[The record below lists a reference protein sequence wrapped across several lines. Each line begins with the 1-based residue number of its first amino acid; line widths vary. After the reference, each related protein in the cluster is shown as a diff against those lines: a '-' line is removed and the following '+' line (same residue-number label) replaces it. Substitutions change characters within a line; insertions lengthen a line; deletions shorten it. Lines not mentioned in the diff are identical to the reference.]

1 MNIIVNSDRTVEKE
15 YTEKDGSQNE
25 NRVTEL
31 NFTLPEEYSGEGFV
45 PKIAFITEDGNFSD
59 YIDNGK
65 YILKNNIT
73 KYREVIC
80 FVWLTDSVNNIDFR
94 SQTFLLEFYYNEDPS
109 DYIPS
114 EQEKS
119 QIELL
124 MEELEEK
131 IQEVTEL
138 EENVYTKD
146 ETYSKEEVD
155 EIIPT
160 DISDL
165 NNDSG
170 FIDKDVNNLTNYYK
184 KSETYT
190 KQEID
195 SKVSSVYKYKGTV
208 ASYSNLPS
216 TGLTIGD
223 VYNVEDTGDNYS
235 WTGTDWD
242 KLGGDIDLSGYQT
255 KIDSTHKLNSDLVDD
270 TNQTNKFVTST
281 DKTNWNAKYD
291 KPSGGIPKT
300 DLASD
305 VRNSLGK
312 ADTALQEHQDISGKQ
327 DITDN
332 NLTTTN
338 KTITSAINE
347 VDSIAK
353 GANQALSYG
362 NYSTMITAFNSL
374 ANNVYN
380 VGQNVMIITLQV
392 PDLWISG
399 IESTSQT
406 YTYTTDEAFTTELN
420 INGYVQVGYY
430 KLSALETQKVDLTNY
445 VTFDDYATAAT
456 TGVVKTSAQ
465 YGVSTSSYTKNLTG
479 AVRTYDQYQSGNDV
493 MIICKGTLEN
503 VIEGKQLINQTQLEE
518 SQEELFD
525 VYDYSFIKNT
535 SNNIFTTTENDT
547 VQDKIFS
554 ITTGELAGN
563 TYQNYLAFINYIE
576 IKSNKNY
583 YFALYNQNNTF
594 NTLIGCIA
602 CFYDKNKNFIS
613 GLQISGTNQPIISPA
628 NAKYLRIS
636 ISKTYYTNFKF
647 LVSEDS
653 YPQTYSDYFE
663 KYYTLNK
670 KLLINYNDI
679 VVDVNGS
686 GDFTTIQQAF
696 DYIENKKDNNYHN
709 RYNVYIKEGNY
720 DLGANFSN
728 EDLNNSNVSGVTVPD
743 YTYLIGLGNKKN
755 IVLYCTFND
764 KQQYISTLNLKGS
777 CGLENITVIGTKT
790 RYAIHVD
797 TVQSSEYH
805 QLIKNCII
813 KGIDTYYSVVY
824 GTGTYDNAYWEFSDT
839 IFDGTETGNNGGSGI
854 PFTVHN
860 SLKASG
866 NRFIKFTNCRFK
878 TNSTNKNAILF
889 KTLAYRPN
897 NPSESANNMVTYV
910 EIYGCKFGGNGFS
923 LVEENPTY
931 YGTGCLYYIT
941 GYGNDNALYEII
953 TTDGID
959 YSDRVDII

>member
-170 FIDKDVNNLTNYYK
+170 FIDNTVNDLQNYYK

-190 KQEID
+190 KQEVD
-195 SKVSSVYKYKGTV
+195 GKVSSVYKYKGTV

-223 VYNVEDTGDNYS
+223 VYNVEDTGDNYA

-255 KIDSTHKLNSDLVDD
+255 KIDSTHKLSSDLVDD

-305 VRNSLGK
+305 VQTSLGK
-312 ADTALQEHQDISGKQ
+312 ADTAIQEHQDISGKQ

-338 KTITSAINE
+338 KTVTGAINE

-353 GANQALSYG
+353 GANQAVGYL
-362 NYSTMITAFNSL
+362 NYSTMITAINAL
-374 ANNVYN
+374 DDDVYN
-380 VGQNVMIITLQV
+380 IGQNIYIVTLEV
-392 PDLWISG
+392 PDLWVSSV
-399 IESTSQT
+399 ESTSST
-406 YTYTTDEAFTTELN
+406 YTYTTDAAFISALET
-420 INGYVQVGYY
+420 NGYVQVGYY

-445 VTFDDYATAAT
+445 VTFDDYATST
-456 TGVVKTSAQ
+456 TPGVVITNSNF
-465 YGVSTSSYTKNLTG
+465 GVSTSSYTKNIT
-479 AVRTYDQYQSGNDV
+479 AVTKTYDQYQIGNNAMFV
-493 MIICKGTLEN
+493 GKGTLEN
-503 VIEGKQLINQTQLEE
+503 VIEGKQL
-518 SQEELFD
+518 
-525 VYDYSFIKNT
+525 
-535 SNNIFTTTENDT
+535 
-547 VQDKIFS
+547 
-554 ITTGELAGN
+554 
-563 TYQNYLAFINYIE
+563 
-576 IKSNKNY
+576 
-583 YFALYNQNNTF
+583 
-594 NTLIGCIA
+594 
-602 CFYDKNKNFIS
+602 
-613 GLQISGTNQPIISPA
+613 
-628 NAKYLRIS
+628 
-636 ISKTYYTNFKF
+636 
-647 LVSEDS
+647 
-653 YPQTYSDYFE
+653 
-663 KYYTLNK
+663 
-670 KLLINYNDI
+670 
-679 VVDVNGS
+679 
-686 GDFTTIQQAF
+686 
-696 DYIENKKDNNYHN
+696 
-709 RYNVYIKEGNY
+709 
-720 DLGANFSN
+720 
-728 EDLNNSNVSGVTVPD
+728 
-743 YTYLIGLGNKKN
+743 
-755 IVLYCTFND
+755 
-764 KQQYISTLNLKGS
+764 
-777 CGLENITVIGTKT
+777 
-790 RYAIHVD
+790 
-797 TVQSSEYH
+797 
-805 QLIKNCII
+805 
-813 KGIDTYYSVVY
+813 
-824 GTGTYDNAYWEFSDT
+824 
-839 IFDGTETGNNGGSGI
+839 
-854 PFTVHN
+854 
-860 SLKASG
+860 
-866 NRFIKFTNCRFK
+866 
-878 TNSTNKNAILF
+878 
-889 KTLAYRPN
+889 
-897 NPSESANNMVTYV
+897 ESANNKTTTISSSSTDNEYPSAKAVYDLIGDIDTALDL
-910 EIYGCKFGGNGFS
+910 INGEVAS
-923 LVEENPTY
+923 
-931 YGTGCLYYIT
+931 
-941 GYGNDNALYEII
+941 
-953 TTDGID
+953 
-959 YSDRVDII
+959 